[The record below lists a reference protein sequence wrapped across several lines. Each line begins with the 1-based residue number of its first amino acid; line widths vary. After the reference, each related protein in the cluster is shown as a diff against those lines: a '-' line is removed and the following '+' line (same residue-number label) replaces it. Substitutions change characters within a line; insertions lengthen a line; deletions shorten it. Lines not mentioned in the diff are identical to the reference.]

1 MVTAVSFTFPRFII
15 DSEFEKNVD
24 VINNNSETIEI
35 DEVRDNSLENKKLEQ
50 EDILLP
56 NEKINIEAES
66 EIYKTANDATNKE
79 NGLNSYYSANMERNV
94 VVSIANLYNIL
105 RNSIIDC
112 EFNAD
117 VFRDTLSDIIN
128 NFDVIRDTLE
138 DFACESDVERALLQD
153 IAEEYQAIRN
163 VLSSIEN
170 EFDVERTVTLNHI
183 VDKYFDVEREINAD
197 FTYVSRENL
206 DYYTLKL
213 KEKIDQY
220 INKKVEM
227 LLEEKLRERFK

>member
-1 MVTAVSFTFPRFII
+1 M
-15 DSEFEKNVD
+15 
-24 VINNNSETIEI
+24 
-35 DEVRDNSLENKKLEQ
+35 
-50 EDILLP
+50 
-56 NEKINIEAES
+56 
-66 EIYKTANDATNKE
+66 
-79 NGLNSYYSANMERNV
+79 
-94 VVSIANLYNIL
+94 
-105 RNSIIDC
+105 
-112 EFNAD
+112 
-117 VFRDTLSDIIN
+117 
-128 NFDVIRDTLE
+128 E
-138 DFACESDVERALLQD
+138 DFACESDVERALLED
-153 IAEEYQAIRN
+153 IVEEYQAIRN
-163 VLSSIEN
+163 VLSDIAN

>member
-1 MVTAVSFTFPRFII
+1 MRQLLISVAN
-15 DSEFEKNVD
+15 EF
-24 VINNNSETIEI
+24 
-35 DEVRDNSLENKKLEQ
+35 
-50 EDILLP
+50 
-56 NEKINIEAES
+56 
-66 EIYKTANDATNKE
+66 DA
-79 NGLNSYYSANMERNV
+79 
-94 VVSIANLYNIL
+94 
-105 RNSIIDC
+105 
-112 EFNAD
+112 
-117 VFRDTLSDIIN
+117 
-128 NFDVIRDTLE
+128 IRDVLE
-138 DFACESDVERALLQD
+138 DFACESDVERALLRD

-163 VLSSIEN
+163 VLSDIAN